1 LGSTRGCSGQ
11 RRLGGSTGHAL
22 MGTMDFKTDASA
34 VTINLLLIVRPEEAA
49 NKEKGQREG
58 QTEGGRGA
66 GLNGDG
72 NGNSRSQA
80 PQGTDLNGDAE
91 HTPQGADIHVQTKGM
106 GKEESQLQLFPPNP
120 AAHNNLFLV
129 VFSSRGQQALPSLS
143 LLCFAGF
150 QKTEA
155 PRPPGAK
162 DLHAYPWD
170 KSSLKSMPVDLQKF
184 KELDAYALEVNV
196 KNSVEELVKA
206 LLKQART
213 DLEKVRAIWIWIC
226 HHIEYDVVGYHNK
239 SQVSSK
245 PRDVLQMGK
254 SICEGYAELFEHMCS
269 LAGIQCKKLLGHAKG
284 HGYKTGQTFTGDS
297 DHAWNAV
304 YLEGRWHLLDST
316 WGSGSVDDSFT
327 KFTYRYNE
335 FYFLTHPALF
345 INNHFP
351 DNSNWQLL
359 KPTLTLKEFENNML
373 HSSNFYMLGLLAAHP
388 ETPVIHTVNGKASVS
403 VDCRSGTLFMFKLKG
418 TDEHGLMTLK
428 KHGMKLDVY
437 PQKTGSH
444 KLEIFAKPSKAEASD
459 DVYKCVVE
467 YVVECES
474 VDTAMRFPKD
484 LHQPVGP
491 SWFSERQGFLR
502 PSHREPVLH
511 TNDGR
516 CSLTFTLSK
525 DISVLSSLHT
535 DGSSLAEDMG
545 RQHVLQI
552 HRKNQVELKV
562 HLPHAGNFVLKI
574 YSKKKSD
581 PGNYDYIFNYLI
593 RCLNTEVKWPAF
605 PQRYTKW
612 LQDYEILEPLS
623 GLLPANRNVRFKLK
637 MHGVAKVL
645 VQAEDTHPLTQNK
658 DCWEG
663 TCNTSGCREVFVMV
677 HENANHTFY
686 SHVLKY
692 EVETQ

>member
-1 LGSTRGCSGQ
+1 ARRRRGGPG
-11 RRLGGSTGHAL
+11 RAL
-22 MGTMDFKTDASA
+22 MGTMDCNTEPGA

-49 NKEKGQREG
+49 GKDRGQREG

-66 GLNGDG
+66 DCPFVSPGRRSPAAPREQTPPVTSGPDKGTQVTVEIHREDSSPQLIKRLSLGKG
-72 NGNSRSQA
+72 SQA
-80 PQGTDLNGDAE
+80 L
-91 HTPQGADIHVQTKGM
+91 
-106 GKEESQLQLFPPNP
+106 
-120 AAHNNLFLV
+120 
-129 VFSSRGQQALPSLS
+129 RGHDNK
-143 LLCFAGF
+143 GF
-150 QKTEA
+150 QRTEA

-170 KSSLKSMPVDLQKF
+170 KSSLKSMPVDLQQLK
-184 KELDAYALEVNV
+184 KLDAYALKVNV
-196 KNSVEELVKA
+196 QNSVEELVKA

-213 DLEKVRAIWIWIC
+213 DLEKVRAIWMWIC

-239 SQVSSK
+239 SQLSSK

-254 SICEGYAELFEHMCS
+254 SICEGYAELFQHMCS
-269 LAGIQCKKLLGHAKG
+269 LAGIQCKKLSGHAKG

-373 HSSNFYMLGLLAAHP
+373 HNSNFYTLGLLAAHP
-388 ETPVIHTVNGKASVS
+388 ETPIIHTVNGKASVS

-444 KLEIFAKPSKAEASD
+444 KLEIFAKPSKAEAPD

-474 VDTAMRFPKD
+474 VDKAMRFPKD

-516 CSLTFTLSK
+516 CSLTFTLGK
-525 DISVLSSLHT
+525 DISVLTSLHA

-545 RQHVLQI
+545 RRHVLQT
-552 HRKNQVELKV
+552 HRGNQVELKV

-605 PQRYTKW
+605 PQSYSKW
-612 LQDYEILEPLS
+612 LQDYEIVEPLS
-623 GLLPANRNVRFKLK
+623 GLLPANRNVHFKLK
-637 MHGVAKVL
+637 MHGIAKVL
-645 VQAEDTHPLTQNK
+645 VQAENTHPLTQNRG
-658 DCWEG
+658 CWEG

-677 HENANHTFY
+677 HENANHSFY

>member
-1 LGSTRGCSGQ
+1 LDGGKLDMQHDGILHDISKNISFPLSLGGREAEMSFPSPPTHPDGMLQCRPSAGEEESSLGSTGLVSHPPT
-11 RRLGGSTGHAL
+11 SAATGA
-22 MGTMDFKTDASA
+22 
-34 VTINLLLIVRPEEAA
+34 IPED
-49 NKEKGQREG
+49 
-58 QTEGGRGA
+58 T
-66 GLNGDG
+66 
-72 NGNSRSQA
+72 
-80 PQGTDLNGDAE
+80 
-91 HTPQGADIHVQTKGM
+91 HFVQKI
-106 GKEESQLQLFPPNP
+106 SFPPTWIQLLNPSPSLEQRVMRDRAITQPQQCPDQLPSTATAHSAPLTEMKSNPRVAP
-120 AAHNNLFLV
+120 AAHRSYCLRLSHELLSVFL
-129 VFSSRGQQALPSLS
+129 
-143 LLCFAGF
+143 
-150 QKTEA
+150 
-155 PRPPGAK
+155 PP
-162 DLHAYPWD
+162 
-170 KSSLKSMPVDLQKF
+170 
-184 KELDAYALEVNV
+184 
-196 KNSVEELVKA
+196 
-206 LLKQART
+206 
-213 DLEKVRAIWIWIC
+213 
-226 HHIEYDVVGYHNK
+226 EYDVVGYHNK
-239 SQVSSK
+239 SQLSSK

-269 LAGIQCKKLLGHAKG
+269 LAGVHCKKLSGHAKG
-284 HGYKTGQTFTGDS
+284 YGYETGQTFTGDS

-359 KPTLTLKEFENNML
+359 KTTLTLKEFENNML
-373 HSSNFYMLGLLAAHP
+373 HNSNFYMLGLLAAHP
-388 ETPVIHTVNGKASVS
+388 ETPIIQTVKGKASIS
-403 VDCRSGTLFMFKLKG
+403 VDCRSGMLFMFKLKG
-418 TDEHGLMTLK
+418 TDEQGLMTLK
-428 KHGMKLDVY
+428 KHGMKLDIY

-459 DVYKCVVE
+459 DVYKCVLE

-474 VDTAMRFPKD
+474 VDKAMRFPKD

-516 CSLTFTLSK
+516 CSLTFTLGK
-525 DISVLSSLHT
+525 DISVLTSLHT
-535 DGSSLAEDMG
+535 DGSSLVEDMG
-545 RQHVLQI
+545 RRHVLQI
-552 HRKNQVELKV
+552 RRGNQIELKV
-562 HLPHAGNFVLKI
+562 HLPHAGSFVLKI

-605 PQRYTKW
+605 PQRFSKW
-612 LQDYEILEPLS
+612 LQDYEIVEPLS
-623 GLLPANRNVRFKLK
+623 GLLPANRNVQFKLK
-637 MHGVAKVL
+637 MHGIAKVL
-645 VQAEDTHPLTQNK
+645 VQAENTYHPLTQNRGF
-658 DCWEG
+658 WEG
-663 TCNTSGCREVFVMV
+663 TCNTSGCREVSVMV

-686 SHVLKY
+686 SNVLKY

>member
-1 LGSTRGCSGQ
+1 
-11 RRLGGSTGHAL
+11 
-22 MGTMDFKTDASA
+22 MGTMDFKTDPSA

-49 NKEKGQREG
+49 SKKKGQREG
-58 QTEGGRGA
+58 PKGGGRGA
-66 GLNGDG
+66 GLEDDG
-72 NGNSRSQA
+72 NGNSRSQP
-80 PQGTDLNGDAE
+80 PQRRDLNGWRVSGQPWE
-91 HTPQGADIHVQTKGM
+91 QTKPKTKPITSGSDK
-106 GKEESQLQLFPPNP
+106 GTQVTVEIHSEDTPLKPIRILSLEKGSQRLPGLRG
-120 AAHNNLFLV
+120 HNNK
-129 VFSSRGQQALPSLS
+129 
-143 LLCFAGF
+143 GF
-150 QKTEA
+150 QGTEA

-170 KSSLKSMPVDLQKF
+170 KSSLKSMPVDLQQLK
-184 KELDAYALEVNV
+184 KLDDYALKVNV
-196 KNSVEELVKA
+196 KSSVEDLVKA

-213 DLEKVRAIWIWIC
+213 ELEKVRAIWMWIC

-239 SQVSSK
+239 SQLSSK
-245 PRDVLQMGK
+245 AEDVLQMGK
-254 SICEGYAELFEHMCS
+254 SICEGYAELFEQMCS
-269 LAGIQCKKLLGHAKG
+269 IAGVQCKKLSGHAKG
-284 HGYKTGQTFTGDS
+284 YGYKIGQTFTGNS

-304 YLEGRWHLLDST
+304 YIEGRWHLLDST

-327 KFTYRYNE
+327 KFTRRYNE

-373 HSSNFYMLGLLAAHP
+373 HSSNFYTLGLLASHP
-388 ETPVIHTVNGKASVS
+388 ETPIIQTVNGKASVS
-403 VDCRSGTLFMFKLKG
+403 VDCRSGTLFTFKLKG

-428 KHGMKLDVY
+428 KHGMKLDIY
-437 PQKTGSH
+437 PRETGRH

-459 DVYKCVVE
+459 GVYSCVLE

-474 VDTAMRFPKD
+474 VDEAARFPKD

-502 PSHREPVLH
+502 PSHREPTIH

-516 CSLTFTLSK
+516 CSLTFTLGK
-525 DISVLSSLHT
+525 DISVLSSLHA
-535 DGSSLAEDMG
+535 DGSGLAEDMG
-545 RQHVLQI
+545 RRHIMQI
-552 HRKNQVELKV
+552 RRGNQIELKL

-574 YSKKKSD
+574 YSKKRSD

-593 RCLNTEVKWPAF
+593 TCLNTEVKWPAF
-605 PQRYTKW
+605 PQSYSKW
-612 LQDYEILEPLS
+612 MEDYEILEPLS
-623 GLLPANRNVRFKLK
+623 GLLPANRNVQFKLK
-637 MHGVAKVL
+637 MHGIAKVL
-645 VQAEDTHPLTQNK
+645 VQAENTYPLTHNRG
-658 DCWEG
+658 CWEG

-677 HENANHTFY
+677 HENANHSFY